1 MVKNKTKSTKK
12 EIIFYGS
19 GSHLKVA
26 AEIALLNN
34 FKIKG
39 VISDIKI
46 KKNLFNISYLG
57 NKDFLKK
64 CNNKNFIFF
73 VAIGENKLREKIFKM
88 IKKKGFKFAK
98 LIHPTAHIS
107 KSAEIKNGTIIC
119 AKSILNPKSSVGYNC
134 IINTAT
140 LIEHDVNIKNHCHIA
155 PGVKIGG
162 GTIIGDRSFVGIG
175 SIVLDN
181 IKLAK
186 DIIIGA
192 GSIVIRDCLSKG
204 TYIGRPARLKKSN

>member
-1 MVKNKTKSTKK
+1 MPKNKIKLKNK

-26 AEIALLNN
+26 SEIALLNN

-39 VISDIKI
+39 VISDVKI
-46 KKNLFNISYLG
+46 KKNLFKISYLG
-57 NKDFLKK
+57 NIDFLKK
-64 CNNKNFIFF
+64 WNNKDFIFF

-107 KSAEIKNGTIIC
+107 KSAMIKNGSLIC
-119 AKSILNPKSSVGYNC
+119 AKSILNAKSSVGYNC
-134 IINTAT
+134 IVNTAS

-162 GTIIGDRSFVGIG
+162 NTKIGDRSFLGIG
-175 SIVLDN
+175 SIIINN
-181 IKLAK
+181 IKIAK

-192 GSIVIRDCLSKG
+192 GSIVVKKWLKKG
-204 TYIGRPARLKKSN
+204 TYIGRPAKLKRK

>member
-1 MVKNKTKSTKK
+1 MLKNKIKPKKK

-26 AEIALLNN
+26 SEIALLNN

-39 VISDIKI
+39 VLSDIKI
-46 KKNLFNISYLG
+46 KKNLFQISYLG

-64 CNNKNFIFF
+64 CNNKDFIFF

-107 KSAEIKNGTIIC
+107 KSAVIKSGSLIC

-134 IINTAT
+134 IVNTAS

-162 GTIIGDRSFVGIG
+162 STKIGDRSFLGIG
-175 SIVLDN
+175 SIIIDN
-181 IKLAK
+181 IKIAK

-192 GSIVIRDCLSKG
+192 GSIVVKDCLKKG
-204 TYIGRPARLKKSN
+204 TYIGRPAKLKRK